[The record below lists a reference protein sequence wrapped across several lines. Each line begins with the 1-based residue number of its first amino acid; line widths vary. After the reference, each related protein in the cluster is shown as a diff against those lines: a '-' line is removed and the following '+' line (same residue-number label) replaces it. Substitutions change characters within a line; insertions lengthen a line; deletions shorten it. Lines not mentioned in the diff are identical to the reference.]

1 MDSFRITAL
10 IAAAALLPAA
20 RASAASVAALAS
32 PDACTVLTSAQV
44 SAVLGVR
51 VEAGQ
56 HLVPGAHSSCG
67 WAAPGDP
74 SLGAKRLVL
83 TLMSARAFETGK
95 TPIRSATKVVAQA
108 VGDEAYYITTPPF
121 GTALSVK
128 QGGSYFQV
136 RISGFPDAQSA
147 HLEKAV
153 ALKLLAP
160 A

>member
-1 MDSFRITAL
+1 MDSLRITAP
-10 IAAAALLPAA
+10 IGAAALLLAA
-20 RASAASVAALAS
+20 TASATSGALAG
-32 PDACTVLTSAQV
+32 PDACAVLTAAQV

-51 VEAGQ
+51 VAPGQ
-56 HLVPGAHSSCG
+56 HFVPDAHGSCG
-67 WAAPGDP
+67 WAVPGDP

-95 TPIRSATKVVAQA
+95 TPVKSATKVATQA

-128 QGGSYFQV
+128 RGGSYFQV
-136 RISGFPDAQSA
+136 RISGFPDAQAA

-153 ALKLLAP
+153 ALKLLKGG
-160 A
+160 

>member
-1 MDSFRITAL
+1 MDSPRITAW
-10 IAAAALLPAA
+10 IGAAALLLPAVA
-20 RASAASVAALAS
+20 GAAAAGSLAG
-32 PDACTVLTSAQV
+32 PDACAVLTAAQV

-51 VEAGQ
+51 VTPGQ
-56 HLVPGAHSSCG
+56 HTVPDAHSSCG
-67 WAAPGDP
+67 WGLPGDP

-95 TPIRSATKVVAQA
+95 TPVKGASKVAAQA

-128 QGGSYFQV
+128 QGHSYFQV
-136 RISGFPDAQSA
+136 RISGFPDAKVA

-153 ALKLLAP
+153 ALKLLHGG
-160 A
+160 

>member
-1 MDSFRITAL
+1 MDSLRIMALVGAATLLLATTAG
-10 IAAAALLPAA
+10 AT
-20 RASAASVAALAS
+20 SGSLAG
-32 PDACTVLTSAQV
+32 PDACTVLTASQV

-51 VEAGQ
+51 VAAGQ
-56 HLVPGAHSSCG
+56 HLVPDAHSSCG
-67 WAAPGDP
+67 WAVPGDP

-95 TPIRSATKVVAQA
+95 TPVKSATKVPAAA
-108 VGDEAYYITTPPF
+108 VGEEAYYITTPPF

-136 RISGFPDAQSA
+136 RISGFPDARAA

-153 ALKLLAP
+153 ALKLLKGG
-160 A
+160 

>member
-1 MDSFRITAL
+1 MDSRRITAL
-10 IAAAALLPAA
+10 IAAAALWPPAP
-20 RASAASVAALAS
+20 ASAASAGALAS
-32 PDACTVLTSAQV
+32 PDACTVLTAAQV

-51 VEAGQ
+51 VEPGQ
-56 HLVPGAHSSCG
+56 HVVPGAHSSCG

-74 SLGAKRLVL
+74 SLSAKRLVL

-95 TPIRSATKVVAQA
+95 TPVKSATKIVAQA

-128 QGGSYFQV
+128 KDGSYFQV
-136 RISGFPDAQSA
+136 RISGFPDAQAA

-153 ALKLLAP
+153 ALKLLKRP
-160 A
+160 